1 MRALLRRVQYA
12 KVSVGDTCISSI
24 ESGLLVSL
32 GVSYDDGEDDMEWIV
47 KKLLSARIFEDNA
60 GLMNL
65 PIPDSSGILLVSQ
78 FTLFGNMR
86 KGTRPSFNHAAAGEF
101 ALEVFEKFYQKL
113 CDQFTGKV
121 AKGRFG
127 TDMQISALDD
137 GPVTIWLDSQNK
149 SY

>member
-12 KVSVGDTCISSI
+12 KVSVDDSCISSI
-24 ESGLLVSL
+24 ESGLLVYL
-32 GVSYDDGEDDMEWIV
+32 GVSHDDGEDDMDWIV

-86 KGTRPSFNHAAAGEF
+86 KGTRPSFNHAAPGEF

-113 CDQFTGKV
+113 CDHFAGKV
-121 AKGRFG
+121 VKGRFG
-127 TDMQISALDD
+127 ADMQISALDD
-137 GPVTIWLDSQNK
+137 GPVTIWLDSKNK

>member
-1 MRALLRRVQYA
+1 MRALLRRVHHA
-12 KVSVGDTCISSI
+12 KVSVDDSCISSI
-24 ESGLLVSL
+24 ESGLLVYL
-32 GVSYDDGEDDMEWIV
+32 GVSHDDGEDDMEWIV

-65 PIPDSSGILLVSQ
+65 PIPESSGILVVSQ

-86 KGTRPSFNHAAAGEF
+86 KGTRPSFNRAAAGEL
-101 ALEVFEKFYQKL
+101 AMVVFEKFHQKL
-113 CDQFTGKV
+113 CDQFAGKV
-121 AKGRFG
+121 TKGRFG
-127 TDMQISALDD
+127 ADMQISAIDD

>member
-1 MRALLRRVQYA
+1 MRALLRRVQHA
-12 KVSVGDTCISSI
+12 KVSVDDSCISSI
-24 ESGLLVSL
+24 ESGLLVYL
-32 GVSYDDGEDDMEWIV
+32 GVGHDDGEDDMEWVV

-86 KGTRPSFNHAAAGEF
+86 KGTRPSFNHAATGEF
-101 ALEVFEKFYQKL
+101 ALEFFEKFYQKL
-113 CDQFTGKV
+113 RDQFAGKV
-121 AKGRFG
+121 AKGQFG
-127 TDMQISALDD
+127 ADMRILAIDD

>member
-12 KVSVGDTCISSI
+12 KVSVDDSCISSI
-24 ESGLLVSL
+24 EDGLLVYL
-32 GVSYDDGEDDMEWIV
+32 GVSHEDGEDDVEWIV
-47 KKLLSARIFEDNA
+47 KKLLNARIFEDNA

-86 KGTRPSFNHAAAGEF
+86 KGTRPSFNHAAAGGF

-113 CDQFTGKV
+113 CDQFAGKV

-127 TDMQISALDD
+127 ADMQISALDN

>member
-1 MRALLRRVQYA
+1 MRALLRKVQHA
-12 KVSVGDTCISSI
+12 KVSVDDSCISSI
-24 ESGLLVSL
+24 ESGLLVYL
-32 GVSYDDGEDDMEWIV
+32 GVGHDDGEDDMEWLV

-78 FTLFGNMR
+78 FTLFGNMK

-101 ALEVFEKFYQKL
+101 ALEVFEKFSQKL
-113 CDQFTGKV
+113 CDQFAGKV

-127 TDMQISALDD
+127 SDMQISAIDD

>member
-1 MRALLRRVQYA
+1 
-12 KVSVGDTCISSI
+12 
-24 ESGLLVSL
+24 
-32 GVSYDDGEDDMEWIV
+32 MEWIV
-47 KKLLSARIFEDNA
+47 KKLLSARIFEDKA

-86 KGTRPSFNHAAAGEF
+86 KGTRPSFNHAAAGGF
-101 ALEVFEKFYQKL
+101 ALEVFERFYQKL
-113 CDQFTGKV
+113 CDQFAGKV

-127 TDMQISALDD
+127 ADMQISALDD

>member
-12 KVSVGDTCISSI
+12 RVSVDDSCISSI
-24 ESGLLVSL
+24 ESGLLVYL
-32 GVSYDDGEDDMEWIV
+32 GVSHDDGEDDLGWIV
-47 KKLLSARIFEDNA
+47 KKLLNARIFEDNA

-101 ALEVFEKFYQKL
+101 ALEIFDKFYQNL
-113 CDQFTGKV
+113 CGQFAGKV

-127 TDMQISALDD
+127 ADMQISALDD

>member
-1 MRALLRRVQYA
+1 MRALLRRVQHA
-12 KVSVGDTCISSI
+12 KVSVDDSCISSI
-24 ESGLLVSL
+24 ESGLLVYL
-32 GVSYDDGEDDMEWIV
+32 GVSHDDGEDDMEWVV

-113 CDQFTGKV
+113 CDQFAGKV
-121 AKGRFG
+121 AKGQFG
-127 TDMQISALDD
+127 GDMQISAIDD

>member
-12 KVSVGDTCISSI
+12 RVSVDDSCISSI
-24 ESGLLVSL
+24 ESGLLVYL
-32 GVSYDDGEDDMEWIV
+32 GVSLDDGEDDLGWIM
-47 KKLLSARIFEDNA
+47 KKLLNARIFEDNA

-101 ALEVFEKFYQKL
+101 ALEIFDKFYQNL
-113 CDQFTGKV
+113 CGQFAGKV

-127 TDMQISALDD
+127 ADMQISALDD

>member
-1 MRALLRRVQYA
+1 MRALLRRVQHA
-12 KVSVGDTCISSI
+12 KVSVDDSCISSI
-24 ESGLLVSL
+24 ESGLLVYL
-32 GVSYDDGEDDMEWIV
+32 GVCHDDGEDDMEWIV

-113 CDQFTGKV
+113 CDHFAGKV
-121 AKGRFG
+121 AKGQFG
-127 TDMQISALDD
+127 ADMQISAIDD

>member
-12 KVSVGDTCISSI
+12 KVTVDDSCISSI
-24 ESGLLVSL
+24 ENGLLVYL
-32 GVSYDDGEDDMEWIV
+32 GVCHDDGEDDMEWIV
-47 KKLLSARIFEDNA
+47 KKLLAARIFEDNA

-86 KGTRPSFNHAAAGEF
+86 KGTRPSFNHAAPGEF

-113 CDQFTGKV
+113 CDHFAGKV
-121 AKGRFG
+121 VKGQFG
-127 TDMQISALDD
+127 ADMQISAIDD

>member
-1 MRALLRRVQYA
+1 VRALLRRVQHA
-12 KVSVGDTCISSI
+12 KVSVDDSCISSI
-24 ESGLLVSL
+24 ESGLLVYL
-32 GVSYDDGEDDMEWIV
+32 GVCHDDGEDDMEWIV
-47 KKLLSARIFEDNA
+47 KKLLSARIFEDKA
-60 GLMNL
+60 GLMNV

-86 KGTRPSFNHAAAGEF
+86 KGTRPSFNHAAPGEF
-101 ALEVFEKFYQKL
+101 ALEVFEKIYQKL
-113 CDQFTGKV
+113 CDQFTGQV

-127 TDMQISALDD
+127 ADMQISALDD

>member
-1 MRALLRRVQYA
+1 MRALLRRVQHA
-12 KVSVGDTCISSI
+12 KVSVDDSCISSI
-24 ESGLLVSL
+24 ESGLLVYL
-32 GVSYDDGEDDMEWIV
+32 GVCHDDGEDDMEWIV

-113 CDQFTGKV
+113 CDQFAGKV
-121 AKGRFG
+121 AKGQFG
-127 TDMQISALDD
+127 ADMQISALDD

>member
-1 MRALLRRVQYA
+1 MRALLRRVQCA
-12 KVSVGDTCISSI
+12 KVSVDDFCISSI
-24 ESGLLVSL
+24 QSGLLVYL
-32 GVSYDDGEDDMEWIV
+32 GVNHDDGENDMEWVV

-65 PIPDSSGILLVSQ
+65 PIPNSSGILVVSQ

-86 KGTRPSFNHAAAGEF
+86 KGTRPSFNHAAGGEF
-101 ALEVFEKFYQKL
+101 ALKVFENFYQKL
-113 CDQFTGKV
+113 CDQFAGKV

-127 TDMQISALDD
+127 ADMQISAIDD

>member
-1 MRALLRRVQYA
+1 MRALLRRVQHA
-12 KVSVGDTCISSI
+12 KVSVDDSCISSI
-24 ESGLLVSL
+24 ESGLLVYL
-32 GVSYDDGEDDMEWIV
+32 GVSHDDGEDDMEWVV
-47 KKLLSARIFEDNA
+47 KKLLGARIFEDNA

-113 CDQFTGKV
+113 CDQFAGKV
-121 AKGRFG
+121 AKGQFG
-127 TDMQISALDD
+127 GDMQISAIDD